1 MKKTAMRK
9 SNGGVGLENDS
20 SMLATAAISSP
31 EMTMQQDMSFAD
43 SEKGLDTSRD
53 MMDDSEFD
61 LYNMEI
67 PSEPVPSNDIEDMI
81 RIALVGKVSEKNRL
95 VSNLTEFAFTYTIDN
110 LPSHQSRAPL
120 DQIWYEAGL
129 KFDEIYHALPQDPLW
144 VDRLFK
150 YFSNQTWPKEFTE
163 YIQELKS
170 KKPSQTWLN
179 KCPRVLERPAEEQNI
194 TYFGNLLRD
203 RYLTA
208 RNFIKWHLAK
218 KWKEPEELPAGWTL
232 NKLLY
237 AIRKSLWPAECR
249 RRFIETVSR
258 KARRQK
264 LSEDETR
271 SMCEQKKDP
280 KRWDPNWYP
289 SQWMTFLF
297 LNRPSKHLS
306 YMFQSSTNLSATGG
320 FDPYSGY
327 STHAVDDSDDDDLT
341 PMKKETGKKRLSSQ
355 MSSSSASKGPM
366 GNNPAQIA
374 INDENEGLTE
384 EESKKRECDLSIKAL
399 ERKLAILTR
408 QNRPEAEIRQVENEL
423 LECLSIQANAY
434 KKYRPNS

>member
-1 MKKTAMRK
+1 MMKKVKKPSQPTETTL
-9 SNGGVGLENDS
+9 NETVV
-20 SMLATAAISSP
+20 ATAAVSSP
-31 EMTMQQDMSFAD
+31 ETPMQQDASFAD
-43 SEKGLDTSRD
+43 TSADKIDLHRD
-53 MMDDSEFD
+53 ALDDSEFD

-67 PSEPVPSNDIEDMI
+67 PTEPVPSNDIEDMI

-129 KFDEIYHALPQDPLW
+129 KFEEIFHSLPQDELW
-144 VDRLFK
+144 IDRLFK
-150 YFSNQTWPKEFTE
+150 YFPNQTWPKEFTE
-163 YIQELKS
+163 YIQELKG

-179 KCPRVLERPAEEQNI
+179 KSPRVMERTPEEQNV

-218 KWKEPEELPAGWTL
+218 KWKEPEELPPGWNL

-264 LSEDETR
+264 LSEEETR
-271 SMCEQKKDP
+271 QLCEQKRDT

-297 LNRPSKHLS
+297 LNRPAKHLS
-306 YMFQSSTNLSATGG
+306 YMFSSTANLSSTGG
-320 FDPYSGY
+320 FDPYSY
-327 STHAVDDSDDDDLT
+327 HTQDDSEDDSRGSLSDL
-341 PMKKETGKKRLSSQ
+341 KKESGRKRL
-355 MSSSSASKGPM
+355 ASTFLGKLPNHAGID
-366 GNNPAQIA
+366 G
-374 INDENEGLTE
+374 E
-384 EESKKRECDLSIKAL
+384 EELSEGEQKRRDCDVSIKAL

-408 QNRPEAEIRQVENEL
+408 QSRPEAEIRLVENEL
-423 LECLSIQANAY
+423 LECLSIQADAY